1 MTFLTLSKLTRCR
14 GERALARSAA
24 PTVATAP
31 HSPIPSDA
39 SGMSGMDG
47 SECEWCCGSS
57 LEGTAGAG
65 FVSECAC
72 DEALL
77 ATLAERACRVA
88 ARAAVLLPPPACF
101 VLLVAL
107 AVELGVGDR
116 SAALETPVTLAK
128 PERGRRDGLRL
139 TRTVLSSSSDT
150 GFFSS
155 KLGRGRDLPGGGP
168 VPGAAGL
175 KREKSD
181 FMAGALGLCGDRLG
195 GRKGRRDSR
204 RGRQRAEWR
213 MMERRKRD
221 DRNKRVVSRGWWFDG
236 SCVVICCFGLL
247 WCPRSRGNGKC
258 ESYGFG

>member
-88 ARAAVLLPPPACF
+88 ARAAVLLPPPACLG
-101 VLLVAL
+101 LLVAL

-139 TRTVLSSSSDT
+139 TRTVLSSSSGT

-155 KLGRGRDLPGGGP
+155 KLGRGRDLPGGGGP

-195 GRKGRRDSR
+195 GRKGRRESR

-213 MMERRKRD
+213 MMERRKAR
-221 DRNKRVVSRGWWFDG
+221 RSGHESRESRVV
-236 SCVVICCFGLL
+236 V
-247 WCPRSRGNGKC
+247 
-258 ESYGFG
+258 